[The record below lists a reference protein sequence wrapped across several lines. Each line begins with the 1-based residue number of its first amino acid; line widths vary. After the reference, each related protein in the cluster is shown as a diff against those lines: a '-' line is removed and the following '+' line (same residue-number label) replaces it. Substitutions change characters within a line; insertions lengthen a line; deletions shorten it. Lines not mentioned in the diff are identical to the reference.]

1 MLLNKSQ
8 QSIHAVDGIAPHLLF
23 FVQVLAQFAVFFFQ
37 RHLRGDSGL
46 KFGVETTGLRQKL
59 GFLLQKGQYLRF
71 KLL

>member
-23 FVQVLAQFAVFFFQ
+23 FVQVLAQFAVFLFQ
-37 RHLRGDSGL
+37 RHLRCDSGL
-46 KFGVETTGLRQKL
+46 KFGMETTGLRQKL
-59 GFLLQKGQYLRF
+59 GFLFQKGQYLRF

>member
-1 MLLNKSQ
+1 MRLMASPRTC
-8 QSIHAVDGIAPHLLF
+8 SSLF
-23 FVQVLAQFAVFFFQ
+23 TVFFFQ

-46 KFGVETTGLRQKL
+46 KFGVETASLRQKL